1 MKALLLITTITL
13 FFSLQA
19 SQEFKYIQPVA
30 VEYAP
35 VTDTKPTIR
44 VPKITPPRVIKK
56 KDINPD
62 SDSDGDGILNEQDNC
77 PNTPKNFSVDFKGC
91 PQIAIL
97 EVNFEPDSYK
107 IVNNKIDDIK
117 EFAKFLD
124 KNRRYQVIIYGYT
137 DSIGSEEKNKLLSQ
151 KRANAVKDAL
161 IEYGVSSTKLTAIGK
176 GETNP
181 IASNVYK
188 DGREKNRRIEV
199 ALIK

>member
-13 FFSLQA
+13 SFSLEA

-35 VTDTKPTIR
+35 VTETKPSVR

-56 KDINPD
+56 KDINP
-62 SDSDGDGILNEQDNC
+62 DSDGDGILNEQDNC
-77 PNTPKNFSVDFKGC
+77 PNTPKNFSVDLKGC

-97 EVNFEPDSYK
+97 EVNFEPNSYK

-124 KNRRYQVIIYGYT
+124 KNRGYQVIIYGYT

-151 KRANAVKDAL
+151 RRANAVKDAL
-161 IEYGVSSTKLTAIGK
+161 VKYGVSSTKLTAIGK
-176 GETNP
+176 GEINP
-181 IASNVYK
+181 IATNVYK

-199 ALIK
+199 ALIE

>member
-13 FFSLQA
+13 SFSLEA

-35 VTDTKPTIR
+35 VTEIKPIVR

-62 SDSDGDGILNEQDNC
+62 SDGDGILNEQDNC
-77 PNTPKNFSVDFKGC
+77 SNTPKNFSVDLKGC

-124 KNRRYQVIIYGYT
+124 KNRGYQVIIYGYT

-151 KRANAVKDAL
+151 RRANAVKDAL
-161 IEYGVSSTKLTAIGK
+161 VKYGISSTKLTAIGK
-176 GETNP
+176 GEINP
-181 IASNVYK
+181 IATNVYK

-199 ALIK
+199 ALIE